1 MLLVLLLLVRLPEL
15 LYVEVLGEEDL
26 VVLRLPVVVPL
37 RDVLLRGVVLLYDWL
52 LLEELLYLGT
62 ARVLR
67 LDRYVLFRSTPTVLL
82 DAVLLLLL
90 LAIEL
95 LLLAVLDLPLFVLYL
110 GEVPLEVFTFDLPL
124 RAVDLELLAAMVF
137 LL

>member
-1 MLLVLLLLVRLPEL
+1 MRLPEL

-37 RDVLLRGVVLLYDWL
+37 RYVLLRGVVLLYDWL

-62 ARVLR
+62 ARVLL

-110 GEVPLEVFTFDLPL
+110 GELPLEVFTLDLPL
-124 RAVDLELLAAMVF
+124 RAVALELLAAMVF

>member
-1 MLLVLLLLVRLPEL
+1 MRLPEL
-15 LYVEVLGEEDL
+15 LYVEVLGDEDL

-37 RDVLLRGVVLLYDWL
+37 RYALLRGVVLLYDWL

-62 ARVLR
+62 ARVLL

-110 GEVPLEVFTFDLPL
+110 GEVPLAVFTFDLPL
-124 RAVDLELLAAMVF
+124 RAVDLELLAAMAF